1 MRKTNGRRWNENHYQ
16 SSFVSLRNVNN
27 EPVIIFIL
35 FTTRSKV
42 GKLGYIP
49 WEYTITDS
57 NRFVY
62 SRHFSPRCLH
72 RGKKFRFF
80 STLDTYANGRVGRRI
95 DRYGGAISPGSGE
108 PNHLRGCTRRIGDEF
123 AADSRRSFIPL
134 REAIHKISKLI
145 PPYSLPPPLPPSS
158 SSLAPLV
165 VYEYVFHVRGFDRF
179 PINENA
185 VLNTVKR
192 GTANATIYAARYSR
206 DYARGGGK
214 GGEGLDSSE
223 I

>member
-1 MRKTNGRRWNENHYQ
+1 MASY
-16 SSFVSLRNVNN
+16 
-27 EPVIIFIL
+27 IL
-35 FTTRSKV
+35 
-42 GKLGYIP
+42 

-62 SRHFSPRCLH
+62 STLQEAFFPDVFI

-123 AADSRRSFIPL
+123 AAIFIPL

>member
-1 MRKTNGRRWNENHYQ
+1 MLDCWASTREKQMDNVENYENHYQ
-16 SSFVSLRNVNN
+16 SWSSFVSLRNINN

-62 SRHFSPRCLH
+62 SMLRRYFSSRCLH

-145 PPYSLPPPLPPSS
+145 PPCSLPFHPPLPLLP
-158 SSLAPLV
+158 PRR
-165 VYEYVFHVRGFDRF
+165 VRVR
-179 PINENA
+179 I
-185 VLNTVKR
+185 
-192 GTANATIYAARYSR
+192 SR
-206 DYARGGGK
+206 SR
-214 GGEGLDSSE
+214 LWSISH
-223 I
+223 

>member
-62 SRHFSPRCLH
+62 STLQEAFFPDVFI

-145 PPYSLPPPLPPSS
+145 PPCSLPFHPPPPLLPPRR
-158 SSLAPLV
+158 
-165 VYEYVFHVRGFDRF
+165 VRVR
-179 PINENA
+179 I
-185 VLNTVKR
+185 
-192 GTANATIYAARYSR
+192 SR
-206 DYARGGGK
+206 SR
-214 GGEGLDSSE
+214 LWSISH
-223 I
+223 

>member
-1 MRKTNGRRWNENHYQ
+1 M
-16 SSFVSLRNVNN
+16 SSFAGRSSVSFQPWTRTRTAVSEDVSTAMVAPSLQEVGNQ
-27 EPVIIFIL
+27 
-35 FTTRSKV
+35 TT
-42 GKLGYIP
+42 
-49 WEYTITDS
+49 
-57 NRFVY
+57 FVVAREE
-62 SRHFSPRCLH
+62 S
-72 RGKKFRFF
+72 
-80 STLDTYANGRVGRRI
+80 AMN
-95 DRYGGAISPGSGE
+95 
-108 PNHLRGCTRRIGDEF
+108 
-123 AADSRRSFIPL
+123 SRRSLSRFARRSIKYL
-134 REAIHKISKLI
+134 
-145 PPYSLPPPLPPSS
+145 SS
-158 SSLAPLV
+158 SPHAASPSTLLFLSCPLV

>member
-1 MRKTNGRRWNENHYQ
+1 MVAPSLQEVGNQTT
-16 SSFVSLRNVNN
+16 FVVAREESAMN
-27 EPVIIFIL
+27 
-35 FTTRSKV
+35 S
-42 GKLGYIP
+42 
-49 WEYTITDS
+49 
-57 NRFVY
+57 
-62 SRHFSPRCLH
+62 
-72 RGKKFRFF
+72 
-80 STLDTYANGRVGRRI
+80 RRI
-95 DRYGGAISPGSGE
+95 RVDLLSR
-108 PNHLRGCTRRIGDEF
+108 F
-123 AADSRRSFIPL
+123 ARRSIKYLSSSPHAASFL
-134 REAIHKISKLI
+134 
-145 PPYSLPPPLPPSS
+145 PLPPSS

>member
-1 MRKTNGRRWNENHYQ
+1 MLDCWASTREKQMDNVENYENYYQ
-16 SSFVSLRNVNN
+16 SWSSFVSLRNVNN

-42 GKLGYIP
+42 GKLYPMGIHDY
-49 WEYTITDS
+49 
-57 NRFVY
+57 RFESIRLFNVTGGI
-62 SRHFSPRCLH
+62 FPRCLH

-123 AADSRRSFIPL
+123 AADSRRSFIPF

-145 PPYSLPPPLPPSS
+145 PPCSLPFHPPPPLLPPRR
-158 SSLAPLV
+158 
-165 VYEYVFHVRGFDRF
+165 VRVR
-179 PINENA
+179 I
-185 VLNTVKR
+185 
-192 GTANATIYAARYSR
+192 SR
-206 DYARGGGK
+206 SR
-214 GGEGLDSSE
+214 LWSISH
-223 I
+223 

>member
-1 MRKTNGRRWNENHYQ
+1 M
-16 SSFVSLRNVNN
+16 SSFAGRSSVSFQPWTRTRTAVSEDVSTAMVAPSLQEVGNQ
-27 EPVIIFIL
+27 
-35 FTTRSKV
+35 TTFVVAREESAMNSRRIRVDLLSRFARRSIKY
-42 GKLGYIP
+42 L
-49 WEYTITDS
+49 S
-57 NRFVY
+57 
-62 SRHFSPRCLH
+62 SSPH
-72 RGKKFRFF
+72 AASP
-80 STLDTYANGRVGRRI
+80 STLLLL
-95 DRYGGAISPGSGE
+95 S
-108 PNHLRGCTRRIGDEF
+108 C
-123 AADSRRSFIPL
+123 
-134 REAIHKISKLI
+134 
-145 PPYSLPPPLPPSS
+145 
-158 SSLAPLV
+158 PLV